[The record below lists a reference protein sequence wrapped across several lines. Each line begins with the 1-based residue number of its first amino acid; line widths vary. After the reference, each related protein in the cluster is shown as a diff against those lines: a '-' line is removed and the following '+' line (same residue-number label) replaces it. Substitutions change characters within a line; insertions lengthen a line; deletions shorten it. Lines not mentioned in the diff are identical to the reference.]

1 MTSNKWVPACD
12 REKQV
17 MGNKVVPKNDVVLGL
32 RSVALMASLS
42 AEMKLLWH
50 SISDKDSRGL
60 ANPALNFIQ
69 DWILN
74 LQRQMA

>member
-1 MTSNKWVPACD
+1 
-12 REKQV
+12 
-17 MGNKVVPKNDVVLGL
+17 
-32 RSVALMASLS
+32 MASLS